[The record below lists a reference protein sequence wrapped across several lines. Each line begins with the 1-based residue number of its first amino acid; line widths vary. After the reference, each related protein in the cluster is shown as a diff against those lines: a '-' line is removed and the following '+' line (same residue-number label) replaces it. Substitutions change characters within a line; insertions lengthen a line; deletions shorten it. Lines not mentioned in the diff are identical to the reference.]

1 MRVIL
6 ICLALGAS
14 TAVAAPGDLVPSA
27 PDTDMLANVLSTAF
41 LAKNLTLVCSQQD
54 RWFAE
59 DTRTGDLD
67 GVGFADHVQR
77 EVLDRLSQTESG
89 IVVIRAANASRAV
102 SIGFIHVMGD
112 GPADEQSERLDAWC
126 KATAKPLVQGIIAQ
140 HEIRHDLYDRM
151 LAQAKQ

>member
-6 ICLALGAS
+6 ICLALSAS
-14 TAVAAPGDLVPSA
+14 MAVAAPEGQSPPSV
-27 PDTDMLANVLSTAF
+27 DTDMLANVLSTAF

-59 DTRTGDLD
+59 DTRIRDLD

-112 GPADEQSERLDAWC
+112 GPADEQSERLAAWC
-126 KATAKPLVQGIIAQ
+126 KATAKPLVQGILAQ

-151 LAQAKQ
+151 LDQAKQ

>member
-14 TAVAAPGDLVPSA
+14 TAVAAPGGQSPSS

-67 GVGFADHVQR
+67 GVGFAEHVQR

-112 GPADEQSERLDAWC
+112 GPADEQSERLAAWC
-126 KATAKPLVQGIIAQ
+126 KATAKPLVQGILAQ
-140 HEIRHDLYDRM
+140 HEIHHDLYDRM
-151 LAQAKQ
+151 LDQAKQ